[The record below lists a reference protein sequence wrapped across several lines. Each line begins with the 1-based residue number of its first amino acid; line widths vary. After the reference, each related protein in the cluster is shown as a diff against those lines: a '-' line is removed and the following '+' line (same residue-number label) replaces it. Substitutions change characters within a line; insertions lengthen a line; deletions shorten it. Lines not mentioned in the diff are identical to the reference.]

1 MHWVLHLISFFI
13 ISFNP
18 DDKPVSWV
26 MVFLFYA
33 WIICSSGRSVSL
45 YKITDLRGWG
55 RAWTQRLFSE
65 PGLWATACSTIRT
78 RVFAL
83 LLLREPC
90 TSPPG
95 CSASNSS
102 RTCSRSFALIRM
114 PFLLLVNEA
123 TRYYATAIKNICEDF
138 FLPKQKLGIFLPP
151 NFCNILF

>member
-13 ISFNP
+13 ISFNS
-18 DDKPVSWV
+18 DDKPISWV

-45 YKITDLRGWG
+45 YKITDLREWG

-78 RVFAL
+78 RVCAL

-90 TSPPG
+90 TSPPRCFCFEEKQNMLSVI
-95 CSASNSS
+95 CSDPNAFSPFGKWSYQVLCYCHQKHLWRLFSS
-102 RTCSRSFALIRM
+102 QTEAGNLSSSE
-114 PFLLLVNEA
+114 LL
-123 TRYYATAIKNICEDF
+123 
-138 FLPKQKLGIFLPP
+138 
-151 NFCNILF
+151 